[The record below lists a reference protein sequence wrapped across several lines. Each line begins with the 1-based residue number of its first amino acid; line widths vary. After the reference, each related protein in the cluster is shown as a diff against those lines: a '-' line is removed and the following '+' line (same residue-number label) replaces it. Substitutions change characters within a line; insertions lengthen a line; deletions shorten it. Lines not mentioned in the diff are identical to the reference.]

1 MELFFQKFKK
11 WITKRIFILNIR
23 VIIEI
28 VIICNQMISTKNIS
42 NKKKT
47 FTEYFNF

>member
-11 WITKRIFILNIR
+11 WITKRIFILNIH

-28 VIICNQMISTKNIS
+28 VSSVIK
-42 NKKKT
+42 
-47 FTEYFNF
+47 

>member
-28 VIICNQMISTKNIS
+28 VIINCNQMISIKN
-42 NKKKT
+42 
-47 FTEYFNF
+47 